1 VHHGHALARSC
12 SLSRGMRPTRARDRE
27 GRTPAPGLPCSVVV
41 ELAIVA
47 RPFGVGGTAR
57 RALRSGPHVGPW
69 ARQLRAATGRSH
81 GPGVRTSLTWCV
93 VLGCALQVAIGA
105 TTVLLE
111 DPIFETS
118 CRAEKSFK
126 FWPVRSRRAF

>member
-1 VHHGHALARSC
+1 
-12 SLSRGMRPTRARDRE
+12 M
-27 GRTPAPGLPCSVVV
+27 
-41 ELAIVA
+41 
-47 RPFGVGGTAR
+47 
-57 RALRSGPHVGPW
+57 
-69 ARQLRAATGRSH
+69 
-81 GPGVRTSLTWCV
+81 LTWCV

-126 FWPVRSRRAF
+126 FWPVRATPRAFSEGILGALRAALARQLRSRWTPE